1 MKHFDII
8 DLSIETEVGYL
19 EIEVQYEYEDVETY
33 NGNDPD
39 PNGSEK
45 SVTKILSVVQNGSV
59 IEVGTDEALIN
70 LIQWELNI
78 IGRAN

>member
-1 MKHFDII
+1 MRYFDAI
-8 DLSIETEVGYL
+8 DLSVETEVGYL

-45 SVTKILSVVQNGSV
+45 SVTKILSVKQDGANIKVGSNG
-59 IEVGTDEALIN
+59 GLID
-70 LIQWELNI
+70 LITMELN
-78 IGRAN
+78 A

>member
-1 MKHFDII
+1 MKHIDII

-39 PNGSEK
+39 PSGSEK
-45 SVTKILSVVQNGSV
+45 SVTKILSVKQGGAD
-59 IEVGTDEALIN
+59 IKVGMDEALID
-70 LIQWELNI
+70 LIQWEIN
-78 IGRAN
+78 A